1 MKLFQTIGTFG
12 TTCIVAQKTEINE
25 DVITVSLNV
34 EELGDSIRDAD
45 TEKNQLHNFV
55 RYIEYSQI
63 DFSGNLKLSDT
74 GIPVIVTDEPDGSTI
89 EKVTISDLVNKKYT
103 LDENLSITLSIDINK
118 IPTAS
123 LGTVF
128 NTPEKLGQA
137 MAVLFLEKVK
147 AAITTKLTEI
157 RALAN
162 DFEAETSV
170 VL

>member
-1 MKLFQTIGTFG
+1 MSQT
-12 TTCIVAQKTEINE
+12 VLL
-25 DVITVSLNV
+25 LN
-34 EELGDSIRDAD
+34 
-45 TEKNQLHNFV
+45 
-55 RYIEYSQI
+55 
-63 DFSGNLKLSDT
+63 
-74 GIPVIVTDEPDGSTI
+74 
-89 EKVTISDLVNKKYT
+89 LVNKKYT

-128 NTPEKLGQA
+128 NTSEKLGQA

>member
-1 MKLFQTIGTFG
+1 MKL
-12 TTCIVAQKTEINE
+12 AQKTEINE

-55 RYIEYSQI
+55 RYIEYNQI

>member
-1 MKLFQTIGTFG
+1 MKL
-12 TTCIVAQKTEINE
+12 AQKTEINE

-103 LDENLSITLSIDINK
+103 
-118 IPTAS
+118 AS

>member
-1 MKLFQTIGTFG
+1 MSQT
-12 TTCIVAQKTEINE
+12 VLLLK
-25 DVITVSLNV
+25 
-34 EELGDSIRDAD
+34 R
-45 TEKNQLHNFV
+45 
-55 RYIEYSQI
+55 SQ
-63 DFSGNLKLSDT
+63 F
-74 GIPVIVTDEPDGSTI
+74 
-89 EKVTISDLVNKKYT
+89 

>member
-1 MKLFQTIGTFG
+1 M
-12 TTCIVAQKTEINE
+12 
-25 DVITVSLNV
+25 SL
-34 EELGDSIRDAD
+34 
-45 TEKNQLHNFV
+45 
-55 RYIEYSQI
+55 
-63 DFSGNLKLSDT
+63 LSDT

-118 IPTAS
+118 IPTTS

>member
-1 MKLFQTIGTFG
+1 MKL
-12 TTCIVAQKTEINE
+12 AQKTEINE

-45 TEKNQLHNFV
+45 TEKNQLH
-55 RYIEYSQI
+55 
-63 DFSGNLKLSDT
+63 NLKLSDT

>member
-1 MKLFQTIGTFG
+1 MSRADEIFIDNCRDILENGIWDTDRPVRPKWDDGQSAHTIKKFG
-12 TTCIVAQKTEINE
+12 IGLSIQK
-25 DVITVSLNV
+25 VSL
-34 EELGDSIRDAD
+34 
-45 TEKNQLHNFV
+45 
-55 RYIEYSQI
+55 
-63 DFSGNLKLSDT
+63 
-74 GIPVIVTDEPDGSTI
+74 TDY
-89 EKVTISDLVNKKYT
+89 LVNKKYT

-123 LGTVF
+123 LGKVF